1 MFVRRR
7 LEHRTLLDHFQRT
20 EKYDRKFKLLE
31 IGINQI
37 LSILS
42 ENKEKLLE
50 EGYSTS
56 QGFPKT
62 TTLIDAV
69 SLIVENTCL
78 IGDMI
83 LHMPDMSDI
92 ILSKDK
98 DWKQILDWA
107 IEFTVSLDDVIDTKT
122 QKMLSLLDQEINVEK
137 RTNDYINP
145 YREADPAIPSKR
157 KKQKKKLKRGPQLHS
172 ATRTEL

>member
-7 LEHRTLLDHFQRT
+7 EEHRTLLDHFQRT
-20 EKYDRKFKLLE
+20 EKYDRKYKLLE

-37 LSILS
+37 LSILH
-42 ENKEKLLE
+42 ENKEKLLK
-50 EGYSTS
+50 EGYSIS

-83 LHMPDMSDI
+83 LHMPDMSDK

-98 DWKQILDWA
+98 NWKQILDWA
-107 IEFTVSLDDVIDTKT
+107 VEFTVTLDDVIDPKT
-122 QKMLSLLDQEINVEK
+122 RKMLSLLDQEINVEK

-145 YREADPAIPSKR
+145 YREGPAIPNKR
-157 KKQKKKLKRGPQLHS
+157 TKQKKKLKRGPQMHA